1 MEIGDLLAVEHDVG
15 RVAGVGQFEILDSR
29 EFLGRG
35 RGAVF
40 VPDGQEEALLVRIRS
55 PQVDSKSTVSS

>member
-1 MEIGDLLAVEHDVG
+1 MMLAGLPALVSLKSLFSVSFSDEEE
-15 RVAGVGQFEILDSR
+15 ALY
-29 EFLGRG
+29 
-35 RGAVF
+35 F